1 MSNIKIILLLT
12 GLIAVLAIPMA
23 AIGRSENSQGQN
35 SPKNSSS
42 VAVTTSASASA
53 DNDLNH
59 GAKNWKDKLAE
70 FKAAKEAEKITRLK
84 ELGTM
89 LIDNRISLLN
99 KLKTRIQENEKIS
112 ADVKTATIVDIDTN
126 IADLNTLKA
135 KIAADTDLTTLKA
148 DIKSI
153 FEKFRIYMV
162 TAPKGLGE
170 SLTSQGQYILGR
182 LEAIQRQLQTMLEQ
196 NKNAGKDTAA
206 IQALID
212 QVTAKLTDAKTQ
224 LAIAEE
230 KFKAMTPVNTDAAKT
245 AREEGKA
252 AMKQAKQD
260 LKDAHNLL
268 KQISDALKT
277 MSSASPASLPAALTS
292 PTISPSVSPSIV
304 PSPSAS

>member
-1 MSNIKIILLLT
+1 MSNIKIILLLA
-12 GLIAVLAIPMA
+12 GLIALLAIPMA

-42 VAVTTSASASA
+42 VAVITSASASA

-59 GAKNWKDKLAE
+59 GAKNWKDKLTE

-84 ELGTM
+84 ELGAM
-89 LIDNRISLLN
+89 LIENRISLLN

-112 ADVKTATIVDIDTN
+112 ADVKTQTIADIDTN
-126 IADLNTLKA
+126 IADLNTLKT
-135 KIAADTDLTTLKA
+135 KIAADTDLATLKA

-162 TAPKGLGE
+162 AAPKGLGE
-170 SLTSQGQYILGR
+170 SLASQGQYILGR

-196 NKNAGKDTAA
+196 NKNAGKD
-206 IQALID
+206 ISSLQSLID
-212 QVTAKLTDAKTQ
+212 QITAKLIDAKAQ

-230 KFKAMTPVNTDAAKT
+230 KFKAMTPANTDAAKT

-260 LKDAHNLL
+260 LKDAYNLL
-268 KQISDALKT
+268 KQISDALKL
-277 MSSASPASLPAALTS
+277 MSSASPASSPAALTS